1 MVWGHVFLRKSELRI
16 TLFAIQD
23 GHTALRT
30 ASFNG
35 HHKVVELLL
44 GAGANPD
51 LLIKVTTQQDSGVH
65 SNLSSVHLVKP
76 GVLNNLLFTCLYAYY
91 PDSVYLTNT
100 GTCPLVCIHTTT
112 HPHAAHKC
120 VYSHTTTTHTHTC
133 TTMYTQDGLSPLIV
147 ASQEGHDKIVEKLLQ
162 AGTTVDLQNEVEN
175 CYYSCS
181 SFTSGVPCA
190 VFIVH

>member
-1 MVWGHVFLRKSELRI
+1 M
-16 TLFAIQD
+16 
-23 GHTALRT
+23 
-30 ASFNG
+30 
-35 HHKVVELLL
+35 VELLL
-44 GAGANPD
+44 GAGANTD
-51 LLIKVTTQQDSGVH
+51 LQDKVRDNGVH

-76 GVLNNLLFTCLYAYY
+76 GVLDNFLFTCLYACIILIHKYW
-91 PDSVYLTNT
+91 YLSSSMYTQPHTHTLHTN
-100 GTCPLVCIHTTT
+100 VFIHTQL
-112 HPHAAHKC
+112 PH
-120 VYSHTTTTHTHTC
+120 THTHTY

-162 AGTTVDLQNEVEN
+162 AGATVDLQNKVEN

>member
-100 GTCPLVCIHTTT
+100 GTCPLVCTHNHTPTRCTQMCIFT
-112 HPHAAHKC
+112 HNYH
-120 VYSHTTTTHTHTC
+120 THTHTY

-162 AGTTVDLQNEVEN
+162 AGATVDLQNKVEN
-175 CYYSCS
+175 CY
-181 SFTSGVPCA
+181 
-190 VFIVH
+190 

>member
-1 MVWGHVFLRKSELRI
+1 MFSQENLNWESPYLVVTNTH
-16 TLFAIQD
+16 FAIRD

-51 LLIKVTTQQDSGVH
+51 LLVKVTTQQDNGVH

-100 GTCPLVCIHTTT
+100 GTCPLVCTHNHTPIRCTQMCIFTVVLRMRIRIARDCKLYSTVCVLYFCHVAAAFSLSEFQTFLEARGLKTT
-112 HPHAAHKC
+112 IYKAASLK
-120 VYSHTTTTHTHTC
+120 VVLRLTW
-133 TTMYTQDGLSPLIV
+133 
-147 ASQEGHDKIVEKLLQ
+147 
-162 AGTTVDLQNEVEN
+162 N
-175 CYYSCS
+175 
-181 SFTSGVPCA
+181 
-190 VFIVH
+190 